1 MGSRWQHCLV
11 LICFTAT
18 HSNQLFLQ
26 GLMLPAPYYKK
37 KGVPSDHRL
46 FDSISCQAFIPFW
59 KCVAMTPKQFPF
71 NLSCNYRSMCITETE
86 RGKWKGGQFYSVEG
100 HVLRVRKHMSHFFPM
115 NPFSFVSKRA
125 VSIGDWLLLVTYTVM
140 TECQTMGD

>member
-86 RGKWKGGQFYSVEG
+86 RGKWKGGAVLLSGRTRAESEET
-100 HVLRVRKHMSHFFPM
+100 HVPFFPYE
-115 NPFSFVSKRA
+115 SFFFCEQKGSKHWRLA
-125 VSIGDWLLLVTYTVM
+125 VTCYIHSD
-140 TECQTMGD
+140 D